1 MNPIGMHK
9 RDLETPALLLDIE
22 AAERNLQRM
31 LRFLNERG
39 VRLRPHVKLHK
50 ATPALAH
57 MQMDAGAI
65 GMTCAKVSEAE
76 VLVKAGIRDILI
88 ANQIIGGVKIERL
101 IALARIADVKSAVDS
116 PEGVMALSAA
126 AARAGVT
133 LGVLIEVNIGHN
145 RCGVAPFAPALDLA
159 RQIIAAPGLE
169 LRGIM
174 GYDGH
179 CTLKVTESERE
190 GLSRAA
196 NALLAEARRYLEA
209 HGVPIEIVSASG
221 TFTYRFA
228 ADTPGITEV
237 QAGTYLLMDT
247 GFYDH
252 GVREFEP
259 ALTVLTTVISRPTY
273 PGANGL
279 AVIDTGAKSVSL
291 ALGAPAV
298 RHPAGVTFVSLSDQ
312 HGRVRAGEDAPLP
325 IGDKVELWVRD
336 ANGTINH
343 FNRFYVVRGDHVEA
357 VWEIPLCGDST

>member
-1 MNPIGMHK
+1 MTPIGMHK
-9 RDLETPALLLDIE
+9 SEVETPALLLYIE

-31 LRFLNERG
+31 FSFLNEKG

-57 MQMDAGAI
+57 MQMNAGAI
-65 GMTCAKVSEAE
+65 GITCAKVSEAE
-76 VLVKAGIRDILI
+76 ILVRAGIRDILI
-88 ANQIIGGVKIERL
+88 ANQIVSAVKIGRL
-101 IALARIADVKSAVDS
+101 IEIARIADVKSAVDS
-116 PEGVMALSAA
+116 PEGIAALSMA

-145 RCGVAPFAPALDLA
+145 RCGAAPFEPTLDLA
-159 RQIIAAPGLE
+159 RQIMAAPGLQM
-169 LRGIM
+169 RGIM

-179 CTLKVTESERE
+179 CTLKVSEDERE

-209 HGVPIEIVSASG
+209 HGVPVEIVSAGG

-259 ALTVLTTVISRPTY
+259 ALTVMTTVISRPTY

-298 RHPAGVTFVSLSDQ
+298 RHPAGVTFISLSDQ
-312 HGRVRAGEDAPLP
+312 HGRVRAEADAALR
-325 IGDKVELWVRD
+325 IGDKLELWVRD

-357 VWEIPLCGDST
+357 VWEIPLCGDNT